1 MTAKNRNSKH
11 KSHGP
16 DGERAADRDTA
27 SYEQLLGSTGK
38 WGASGKLKNR
48 RQPHE
53 RDESAQETGDRM
65 QQPERPPSDRQISQ
79 AAEDVESGRVDT
91 DRRGIPSDI
100 PGSKSK

>member
-11 KSHGP
+11 KRGP

-27 SYEQLLGSTGK
+27 SYEQLVGSAQK
-38 WGASGKLKNR
+38 PGAPGKLQNPR
-48 RQPHE
+48 EPHE
-53 RDESAQETGDRM
+53 RDESAHATGDRM
-65 QQPERPPSDRQISQ
+65 RQRERPPSERQISQ

-91 DRRGIPSDI
+91 DRRGIPSDV